1 MIAEFLLPDLGEGL
15 PEAEIVQWHVAE
27 GDDVSLNQTIAEVE
41 TAKAIVE
48 IPSPY
53 AGTVQGLHA
62 AAGDVVAVGS
72 PLVSFAVEGA
82 DAASAAPAGRG
93 EGDTGEPATGSTPRP
108 AEIRSDA
115 PRPDTPEAPG
125 AAAERGAAAVHHAA
139 EGHEAVHG
147 AAEGRGTADVRRP
160 TAPAAQKDERATPN
174 LVGYGAAPSSGGRPR
189 RRPRG
194 GGTAV
199 LDSDH
204 AVHEAAPH
212 DVLHTGPI
220 EVPVERPRSTP
231 PVRKLAKDLGIDLV
245 LVAAAHPGEPVTR
258 AHVEEFASREPAA
271 SGVASQTS
279 EGRPTAGNTS
289 SPASTIGP
297 VEARPFSASASTVP
311 PAVPAASLRPG
322 QAPDARVTRTPIR
335 GVRKHTAAAMVRS
348 AFTAPH
354 ATTFLTVDVTAT
366 TELLASLKSDRS
378 LDGHRIGVL
387 AIVAKA
393 VCLALGRTPAL
404 NATWDDAAGEIVE
417 YHDVNLGIAA
427 ATERGLVVPVIPCAG
442 ALPLVDLADAI
453 ADLAATA
460 RAGRTAPAAMTGGTF
475 SITNVGVFGVD
486 AGTPILNPGEAGI
499 LAVGAVRRTPWE
511 RHGEIAL
518 RDVLTLSLSFDHRL
532 VDGAEAA
539 RFLTDVAAVLREPGR
554 AMLLR

>member
-1 MIAEFLLPDLGEGL
+1 MIREFLLPDLGEGL
-15 PEAEIVQWHVAE
+15 PEAEIVQWHVSE
-27 GDDVSLNQTIAEVE
+27 GDAVTLNQTIAEVE

-72 PLVSFAVEGA
+72 PLVSFAVGA
-82 DAASAAPAGRG
+82 DAESPARSEAPASV
-93 EGDTGEPATGSTPRP
+93 DRP
-108 AEIRSDA
+108 AESA
-115 PRPDTPEAPG
+115 ADTPMTG
-125 AAAERGAAAVHHAA
+125 AVERRAADDLR
-139 EGHEAVHG
+139 
-147 AAEGRGTADVRRP
+147 T
-160 TAPAAQKDERATPN
+160 TAPEETTRATPN
-174 LVGYGAAPSSGGRPR
+174 LVGYGAAPASGRRPR
-189 RRPRG
+189 RRARSG
-194 GGTAV
+194 ATAV

-204 AVHEAAPH
+204 AVREAAPH
-212 DVLHTGPI
+212 DVLRTGPI
-220 EVPVERPRSTP
+220 ELPLERPRSTP
-231 PVRKLAKDLGIDLV
+231 PVRKLAKDLGVDLV
-245 LVAAAHPGEPVTR
+245 LVAAAHPGETVTR
-258 AHVEEFASREPAA
+258 AHVEEFAARTPTEAPAL
-271 SGVASQTS
+271 
-279 EGRPTAGNTS
+279 
-289 SPASTIGP
+289 
-297 VEARPFSASASTVP
+297 ASTVP
-311 PAVPAASLRPG
+311 PAVPASTDP
-322 QAPDARVTRTPIR
+322 RVTRTPIR
-335 GVRKHTAAAMVRS
+335 GVRKHTAAAMVQS

-354 ATTFLTVDVTAT
+354 ATTFLTLDVTAT
-366 TELLASLKSDRS
+366 TELLASLRHDRA

-387 AIVAKA
+387 AVVAKA

-404 NATWDDAAGEIVE
+404 NAKWDEPAGEIVLHH
-417 YHDVNLGIAA
+417 YVNLGIAA
-427 ATERGLVVPVIPCAG
+427 ATERGLVVPVIPDADT
-442 ALPLVDLADAI
+442 LPLVDLADAI

-511 RHGEIAL
+511 HDGEIAL

-539 RFLTDVAAVLREPGR
+539 RFLTDVAGVLREPGR

>member
-27 GDDVSLNQTIAEVE
+27 GDTVALNQTIAEVE

-72 PLVSFAVEGA
+72 PLVSFAVGA
-82 DAASAAPAGRG
+82 DAGSPVPEGQTVAGGSAGFVA
-93 EGDTGEPATGSTPRP
+93 D
-108 AEIRSDA
+108 
-115 PRPDTPEAPG
+115 APG
-125 AAAERGAAAVHHAA
+125 AMASGRRG
-139 EGHEAVHG
+139 GD
-147 AAEGRGTADVRRP
+147 DVRA
-160 TAPAAQKDERATPN
+160 TAPGGESESATPN
-174 LVGYGAAPSSGGRPR
+174 LVGYGAAPASGSRPR
-189 RRPRG
+189 RRARG
-194 GGTAV
+194 GATAV

-204 AVHEAAPH
+204 AVREAAPH
-212 DVLHTGPI
+212 DVLRTGPI
-220 EVPVERPRSTP
+220 DLPLERPRSTP
-231 PVRKLAKDLGIDLV
+231 PVRKLAKDLGVDLV
-245 LVAAAHPGEPVTR
+245 LVAAAHPGETVTR
-258 AHVEEFASREPAA
+258 AHVEEFAARTPLEAPAL
-271 SGVASQTS
+271 
-279 EGRPTAGNTS
+279 
-289 SPASTIGP
+289 
-297 VEARPFSASASTVP
+297 ASTVP
-311 PAVPAASLRPG
+311 PAVPASS
-322 QAPDARVTRTPIR
+322 APRVTRTPIR
-335 GVRKHTAAAMVRS
+335 GVRKHTAAAMVQS

-354 ATTFLTVDVTAT
+354 ATTFLTLDVTAT
-366 TELLASLKSDRS
+366 TELLASLKTDRA

-404 NATWDDAAGEIVE
+404 NAKWDETAGEIVE
-417 YHDVNLGIAA
+417 HHYVNLGIAA
-427 ATERGLVVPVIPCAG
+427 ATERGLVVPVIPDAET
-442 ALPLVDLADAI
+442 LPLVDLADAI
-453 ADLAATA
+453 AELAATA

-511 RHGEIAL
+511 HHGEIAL

-539 RFLTDVAAVLREPGR
+539 RFLTDVAGVLREPGR

>member
-27 GDDVSLNQTIAEVE
+27 GDTVTLNQTIAEVE

-62 AAGDVVAVGS
+62 AAGDVVEVGS
-72 PLVSFAVEGA
+72 PLVSFDLGGT
-82 DAASAAPAGRG
+82 DAASPAAPSAEATREAGAG
-93 EGDTGEPATGSTPRP
+93 AVVETVA
-108 AEIRSDA
+108 
-115 PRPDTPEAPG
+115 EAPLDASADDI
-125 AAAERGAAAVHHAA
+125 AA
-139 EGHEAVHG
+139 
-147 AAEGRGTADVRRP
+147 
-160 TAPAAQKDERATPN
+160 RATPN
-174 LVGYGAAPSSGGRPR
+174 LVGYGAAPASGNRPKR
-189 RRPRG
+189 RARG
-194 GGTAV
+194 GGTAMI
-199 LDSDH
+199 DSDH
-204 AVHEAAPH
+204 AVREAAPH
-212 DVLHTGPI
+212 DVVKTGPI
-220 EVPVERPRSTP
+220 DLPLERPRSTP
-231 PVRKLAKDLGIDLV
+231 PVRKLAKDLGVDLV
-245 LVAAAHPGEPVTR
+245 LVAAAHPGETITR
-258 AHVEEFASREPAA
+258 GHVEEFAARTPAMPEVAA
-271 SGVASQTS
+271 SAAAYSRDTVA
-279 EGRPTAGNTS
+279 RANV
-289 SPASTIGP
+289 A
-297 VEARPFSASASTVP
+297 ASAPVPPSTVP
-311 PAVPAASLRPG
+311 SAGRS
-322 QAPDARVTRTPIR
+322 DDRVTRTPIR
-335 GVRKHTAAAMVRS
+335 GVRKHTAAAMVQS

-354 ATTFLTVDVTAT
+354 ATTFLTLDVTAT
-366 TELLASLKSDRS
+366 TELLASLKTDRA

-404 NATWDDAAGEIVE
+404 NAKWDEAAGEIVE
-417 YHDVNLGIAA
+417 HHYVNLGIAA
-427 ATERGLVVPVIPCAG
+427 ATDRGLVVPVIPDADR
-442 ALPLVDLADAI
+442 LDLVDLADAI
-453 ADLAATA
+453 AELAATA

-499 LAVGAVRRTPWE
+499 LAVGALRRTPWE

-539 RFLTDVAAVLREPGR
+539 RFLTDVAGVLREPGR

>member
-27 GDDVSLNQTIAEVE
+27 GDTVTLNQTIAEVE

-62 AAGDVVAVGS
+62 AAGDVVEVGS
-72 PLVSFAVEGA
+72 PLVSFDLGGTEAGSPASPSVEATREAGAGAAVETVA
-82 DAASAAPAGRG
+82 EAPLDAPA
-93 EGDTGEPATGSTPRP
+93 DD
-108 AEIRSDA
+108 I
-115 PRPDTPEAPG
+115 
-125 AAAERGAAAVHHAA
+125 AA
-139 EGHEAVHG
+139 
-147 AAEGRGTADVRRP
+147 
-160 TAPAAQKDERATPN
+160 RATPN
-174 LVGYGAAPSSGGRPR
+174 LVGYGAAPASGNRPKR
-189 RRPRG
+189 RARG

-199 LDSDH
+199 IDSDH
-204 AVHEAAPH
+204 AVREAAPH
-212 DVLHTGPI
+212 DVVKTGPI
-220 EVPVERPRSTP
+220 DLPLERPRSTP
-231 PVRKLAKDLGIDLV
+231 PVRKLAKDLGVDLV
-245 LVAAAHPGEPVTR
+245 LVAAAHPGEMVTR
-258 AHVEEFASREPAA
+258 SHVEEFAARTPAMA
-271 SGVASQTS
+271 
-279 EGRPTAGNTS
+279 EPTAS
-289 SPASTIGP
+289 APASTSP
-297 VEARPFSASASTVP
+297 
-311 PAVPAASLRPG
+311 VPAAGRTG
-322 QAPDARVTRTPIR
+322 DRVTRTPIR
-335 GVRKHTAAAMVRS
+335 GVRKHTAAAMVQS

-354 ATTFLTVDVTAT
+354 ATTFLTLDVTAT
-366 TELLASLKSDRS
+366 TELLASLKTDRA

-404 NATWDDAAGEIVE
+404 NAKWDEPAGEIVE
-417 YHDVNLGIAA
+417 HHYVNLGIAA
-427 ATERGLVVPVIPCAG
+427 ATDRGLVVPVIPDADR
-442 ALPLVDLADAI
+442 LDLVDLADAI
-453 ADLAATA
+453 AELAATA

-511 RHGEIAL
+511 HHGEIAL

-539 RFLTDVAAVLREPGR
+539 RFLTDVAGVLREPGR